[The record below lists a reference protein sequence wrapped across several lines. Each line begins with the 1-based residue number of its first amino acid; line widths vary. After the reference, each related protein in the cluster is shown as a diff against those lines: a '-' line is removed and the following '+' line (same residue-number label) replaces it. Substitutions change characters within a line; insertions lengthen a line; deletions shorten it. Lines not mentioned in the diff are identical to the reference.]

1 MPKWGF
7 SRWVGYLQVGGKK
20 PIRFVLFCQEN
31 YSEAQLGILQSRT
44 QDVRD
49 DQESEEEQF
58 EENEE
63 EVFSLI

>member
-1 MPKWGF
+1 MGF
-7 SRWVGYLQVGGKK
+7 LKMGWVFASGWKK